1 MVFDNNI
8 KLIYTLFAYLVGSIP
23 SGVILSKVFKK
34 KDIRNYGSRNI
45 GATNALR
52 VGGKLLGILTLI
64 SDLFKSFL
72 VVLIA
77 SIKLQTFEIFY
88 GFICIIGHIFP
99 IWLKFKGGKGVA
111 SMFGIILGISPLY
124 TLLLACIWIN
134 LFLLWKIVSIASL
147 ISLCLVITAIII
159 MHFSA
164 SYFIFFT
171 FIMMLVIYK
180 HKNNI
185 FRLCKGNESTLSF

>member
-1 MVFDNNI
+1 MAFDNNI
-8 KLIYTLFAYLVGSIP
+8 KLFYTLFAYLVGSIP
-23 SGVILSKVFKK
+23 SGVILSKVFRK
-34 KDIRNYGSRNI
+34 KDIRNYGSNNI

-64 SDLFKSFL
+64 SDVLKSFL

-99 IWLKFKGGKGVA
+99 IWLKFKGGKGIA
-111 SMFGIILGISPLY
+111 STFGIILGISPIY
-124 TLLLACIWIN
+124 TLLLACVWIN
-134 LFLLWKIVSIASL
+134 LFLLWRIVSVASL
-147 ISLCLVITAIII
+147 ISLCLVIILLTI
-159 MHFSA
+159 MHFSS

-171 FIMMLVIYK
+171 LIMMLVIYK
-180 HKNNI
+180 HRDNI
-185 FRLCKGNESTLSF
+185 FRLCKGNESTICL